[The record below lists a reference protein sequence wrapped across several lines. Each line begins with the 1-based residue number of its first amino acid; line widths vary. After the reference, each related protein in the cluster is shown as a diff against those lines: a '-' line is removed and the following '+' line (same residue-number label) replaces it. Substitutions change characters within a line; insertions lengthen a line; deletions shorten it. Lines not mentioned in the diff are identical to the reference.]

1 MKLSEMTTDKA
12 AELIVEVSPLIDK
25 LIDDELVS
33 DLETVIS
40 FEGKTIGE
48 IYAIGAKKISTIL
61 SIVIKNHRA
70 ELFGI
75 IGMISGKTIEEVA
88 EMKMKDTINEVKTF
102 FNDFMDIVLSVKNT
116 EKAEI

>member
-25 LIDDELVS
+25 LIDDELVN

-48 IYAIGAKKISTIL
+48 IYAIGAKKITTIL
-61 SIVIKNHRA
+61 SIIIKNHRA

-75 IGMISGKTIEEVA
+75 IGLFSGKSIEEVA
-88 EMKMKDTINEVKTF
+88 SMKMKDTINEIKLF
-102 FNDFMDIVLSVKNT
+102 FNDFMDIVLSLKSTDDNIT
-116 EKAEI
+116 

>member
-1 MKLSEMTTDKA
+1 MKLSEMTTEKA
-12 AELIVEVSPLIDK
+12 AEFLVEICPLVDK
-25 LIDDELVS
+25 LVDDELVN

-48 IYAIGAKKISTIL
+48 IYAIGAKKITTIL
-61 SIVIKNHRA
+61 SIIIKNHRA

-75 IGMISGKTIEEVA
+75 IALFSGKTIEEVA

-102 FNDFMDIVLSVKNT
+102 FNDFMDIVLSVKNEEET
-116 EKAEI
+116 ES